1 MSFIN
6 SFKDEIKF
14 LFSGKGMPY
23 EKVCLMVAMIISV
36 FLSVLLAGNFA
47 KDAPVIVIDLD
58 NSRYSRELITQI
70 DSSEYMRVKAVL
82 NVPTT
87 PNDLFYRDEADAV
100 IYLPEGLEKNFY
112 NGSSAPVGIFYDNSN
127 TAQTADIKAAMNE
140 LIAITKGGS
149 IYENLRRN
157 LSDLE
162 HA

>member
-1 MSFIN
+1 MGFIN

-23 EKVCLMVAMIISV
+23 EKVCLMVAMITSV

-47 KDAPVIVIDLD
+47 KDAPVIVIDL
-58 NSRYSRELITQI
+58 
-70 DSSEYMRVKAVL
+70 
-82 NVPTT
+82 
-87 PNDLFYRDEADAV
+87 
-100 IYLPEGLEKNFY
+100 
-112 NGSSAPVGIFYDNSN
+112 DNSN

-157 LSDLE
+157 LSGLLW
-162 HA
+162 ASAALT